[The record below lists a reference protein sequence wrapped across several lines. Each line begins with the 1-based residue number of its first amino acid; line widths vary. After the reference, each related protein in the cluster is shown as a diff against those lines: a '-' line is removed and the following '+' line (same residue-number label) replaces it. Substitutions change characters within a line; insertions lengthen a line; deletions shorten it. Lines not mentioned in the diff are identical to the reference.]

1 MPGDVE
7 PAADPNSILR
17 QHVVDES
24 RKSGRARRLAREA
37 AMHRHSHHARCLGTQ
52 CVECVKVVLER
63 GEEISGLAPAQ
74 AAGQPC
80 VVVVERVRD
89 DEMWSAELV
98 VPIRQLVIVG
108 ITVVEESTLVDDQTP
123 CVRAGGAD
131 VPPEGT
137 GSSKAADEMASSRRQ
152 TPILVEQGFWTL
164 YASMQLIGPTGAALG
179 ALAPA
184 ITNAA
189 GSTGMVT
196 VVGHSLG
203 AALAT
208 YLTLDQSP
216 CHMLLRNARLRGDD
230 TSNNAGPGGRGR

>member
-1 MPGDVE
+1 
-7 PAADPNSILR
+7 
-17 QHVVDES
+17 
-24 RKSGRARRLAREA
+24 
-37 AMHRHSHHARCLGTQ
+37 
-52 CVECVKVVLER
+52 
-63 GEEISGLAPAQ
+63 
-74 AAGQPC
+74 
-80 VVVVERVRD
+80 
-89 DEMWSAELV
+89 
-98 VPIRQLVIVG
+98 
-108 ITVVEESTLVDDQTP
+108 
-123 CVRAGGAD
+123 
-131 VPPEGT
+131 
-137 GSSKAADEMASSRRQ
+137 MASSRRQ